1 MQIYNENISDLLRPN
16 YGRLEIRED
25 KKFGIK
31 VENLSEWSVRTPS
44 DIYQLM
50 KAGSNNRATASTK
63 MNDVSSRSHALFI
76 ITVEQSQVT
85 FWHDELQVSY
95 EQ

>member
-1 MQIYNENISDLLRPN
+1 
-16 YGRLEIRED
+16 
-25 KKFGIK
+25 
-31 VENLSEWSVRTPS
+31 
-44 DIYQLM
+44 M

-85 FWHDELQVSY
+85 FFNDQMQITFDQYNELKESGHDVYY
-95 EQ
+95 ERK

>member
-1 MQIYNENISDLLRPN
+1 
-16 YGRLEIRED
+16 
-25 KKFGIK
+25 
-31 VENLSEWSVRTPS
+31 
-44 DIYQLM
+44 M

-85 FWHDELQVSY
+85 FFKDEIQIPY
-95 EQ
+95 EEYNELNEQGVDV